1 MSAVIFA
8 GPSIRKSDLLAA
20 CDAVILP
27 PAAMGD
33 IYRAARQRPR
43 AIGLIDGYFEG
54 APSVWHKEI
63 LWAMAEGVEV
73 FGASSMGALRGAE
86 LASFGMRGI
95 GDICAGF
102 LSGRLEDDDEVA
114 VEHGPAELDY
124 IALSEPMVNIRATLD
139 RAAARGIV
147 SEDLARSLTGIAK
160 QQFYKERGWQSLLHL
175 APKGPEL
182 DRLAQWLP
190 GNVIDLK
197 RDDAVKMALA
207 MAQFL
212 AARRKPEPKDF
223 AFEWTVMWDKATRSF
238 ASRDIHA
245 TAELDMAAAVLEELR
260 LDPDRYSTIR
270 RGAIAR
276 RLADGGLTDHAPIE
290 ETIMR
295 QEISRFREK
304 HGLMTHNSLMSWL
317 KDNGL
322 DAPDFERLIADEI
335 RLDRIAG
342 TGRELDRY
350 ILAELQFAGLYSAL
364 ARRAREKWA
373 FLDSN
378 TDGGH
383 SRSGRLQIMQARLWY
398 FESTLGRPVPDD
410 MARYA
415 GDIGFADVEAL
426 DGALLRE
433 LAFRRLAEN
442 ARESIG

>member
-8 GPSIRKSDLLAA
+8 GPSIRKSDLRAV

-95 GDICAGF
+95 GAICAGF

-139 RAAARGIV
+139 RAAARGII
-147 SEDLARSLTGIAK
+147 SEGLAGSLTAIAK
-160 QQFYKERGWQSLLHL
+160 QQFYKERSWQSLLRL
-175 APKGPEL
+175 APTGPEL
-182 DRLAQWLP
+182 DSLAQWLP
-190 GNVIDLK
+190 GNVVDLK

-212 AARRKPEPKDF
+212 AASRRPEPKDF
-223 AFEWTVMWDKATRSF
+223 AFQWTVMWDKATRSF
-238 ASRDIHA
+238 TSHDIHA
-245 TAELDMAAAVLEELR
+245 TTDLDMAAAVLDELR
-260 LDPDRYSTIR
+260 LDPDTYSAMR

-276 RLADGGLTDHAPIE
+276 KLADGGLTDHAPIE
-290 ETIMR
+290 ETAMR

-304 HGLMTHNSLMSWL
+304 HGLMTHNALMSWL

-322 DAPDFERLIADEI
+322 DASGFEKLVADEI
-335 RLDRIAG
+335 RLDRLAG
-342 TGRELDRY
+342 ADLDRHM
-350 ILAELQFAGLYSAL
+350 LAELQFAGLYSAL
-364 ARRAREKWA
+364 ARRAREKRA
-373 FLDSN
+373 LLDRN
-378 TDGGH
+378 TGDGH
-383 SRSGRLQIMQARLWY
+383 SRPGRLQIMQARLWY
-398 FESTLGRPVPDD
+398 FESVLGRPVPDD
-410 MARYA
+410 MANYA
-415 GDIGFADVEAL
+415 GDMGFADVEAL
-426 DGALLRE
+426 DSALLHE
-433 LAFRRLAEN
+433 LAFRRLAEG
-442 ARESIG
+442 ARE